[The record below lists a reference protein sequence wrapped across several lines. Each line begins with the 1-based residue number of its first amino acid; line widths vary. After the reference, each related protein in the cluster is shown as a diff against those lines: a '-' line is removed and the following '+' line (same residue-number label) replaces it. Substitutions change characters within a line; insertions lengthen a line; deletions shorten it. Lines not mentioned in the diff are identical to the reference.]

1 MIYLFFFAC
10 NGNDDP
16 RKSSREVIKKLINFD
31 LQLTMREEKNME
43 RNDPKKKEEIYLTNN
58 HHVLDYLNTLNKL
71 TT

>member
-1 MIYLFFFAC
+1 
-10 NGNDDP
+10 
-16 RKSSREVIKKLINFD
+16 
-31 LQLTMREEKNME
+31 MREEKNME